1 MKRLIKKVLAYVVK
15 KGKGAITT
23 YKDPIR
29 SKVFD
34 LINNINKEN
43 KFLMGYNEAYQ
54 LYMCVERTSKISGD
68 IAEVG
73 TYMGSSAKLICEAKG
88 MRNLYAFDTFEGLPD
103 LQNVDDVHLK
113 KGDFKSSYDLVKSY
127 LSSYQNVFIIK
138 GIFPESA
145 DPIKDKNFSFVN
157 LDVDIFQSTKD
168 CLEFFYSR
176 MNKGGIILSHDYIT
190 LAGVRKAFDEFFK
203 DKPEVIIEMSGT
215 QCLVVK
221 L

>member
-1 MKRLIKKVLAYVVK
+1 MKRLVKKVLAHVVK

-23 YKDPIR
+23 YKDPVRRKI
-29 SKVFD
+29 FD
-34 LINNINKEN
+34 LIDNINKEN

-54 LYMCVERTSKISGD
+54 LYMCVERTSKIPGD

-88 MRNLYAFDTFEGLPD
+88 MRNLYLFDTFEGLPD
-103 LQNVDDVHLK
+103 VQNVDEAHLK
-113 KGDFKSSYDLVKSY
+113 KGDFKSSYHFVKSY

-138 GIFPESA
+138 GIFPVSA
-145 DPIKDKNFSFVN
+145 DPVKNKSFSLVN
-157 LDVDIFQSTKD
+157 LDVDIYQSTKD
-168 CLEFFYSR
+168 CLEFFYPR
-176 MNKGGIILSHDYIT
+176 IIKGGIILSHDYIT
-190 LAGVRKAFDEFFK
+190 LAGVRKAFDEFYN
-203 DKPEVIIEMSGT
+203 DKPEIIIEMSGT